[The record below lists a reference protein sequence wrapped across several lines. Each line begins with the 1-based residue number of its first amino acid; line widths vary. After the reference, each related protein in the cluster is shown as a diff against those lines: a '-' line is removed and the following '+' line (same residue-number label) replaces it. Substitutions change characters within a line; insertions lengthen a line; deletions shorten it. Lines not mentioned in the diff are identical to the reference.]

1 MEGLSIAANGITY
14 LKLLQKILTSSG
26 IAVVSIA
33 LQLTESCIKL
43 YKFWESIEDG
53 PQEIAAIRE
62 DLQYLISIFRE
73 IESNNGHVGDC
84 ILEGIQYCRIR
95 IVVSYCLIVECRINK
110 FL

>member
-1 MEGLSIAANGITY
+1 MEGLSIAANGNTY
-14 LKLLQKILTSSG
+14 LMTLLNMLTSSG

-43 YKFWESIEDG
+43 YQFWESIEDG
-53 PQEIAAIRE
+53 PQDIAAIRE

-73 IESNNGHVGDC
+73 IESNSNRVGDC
-84 ILEGIQYCRIR
+84 ILEGIQYCRVR
-95 IVVSYCLIVECRINK
+95 IVVSYHLIIGRQTNR